1 MCALKNGVQARIS
14 CFKYLPRLCKIG
26 GTSLVL
32 SGYISLFP
40 IFYLEILKKT
50 LLASSPYGSQRLC
63 TFLIGDFCYSQVDLR
78 SCCITRMI
86 FRSLLCVVMSYY

>member
-40 IFYLEILKKT
+40 IFYLEI
-50 LLASSPYGSQRLC
+50 
-63 TFLIGDFCYSQVDLR
+63 
-78 SCCITRMI
+78 
-86 FRSLLCVVMSYY
+86 

>member
-1 MCALKNGVQARIS
+1 MCALKKGVQARIS

-40 IFYLEILKKT
+40 IFYLEI
-50 LLASSPYGSQRLC
+50 
-63 TFLIGDFCYSQVDLR
+63 
-78 SCCITRMI
+78 
-86 FRSLLCVVMSYY
+86 

>member
-1 MCALKNGVQARIS
+1 MCALKKGVQARIS

-40 IFYLEILKKT
+40 IFYLEIKKKDFACKFT
-50 LLASSPYGSQRLC
+50 LWFT
-63 TFLIGDFCYSQVDLR
+63 TFVHILNR
-78 SCCITRMI
+78 
-86 FRSLLCVVMSYY
+86 